1 MDSFSLEIECAF
13 ESTVGGRILL
23 LDLVP
28 QYVQI

>member
-1 MDSFSLEIECAF
+1 MDSFSLEIDCAL
-13 ESTVGGRILL
+13 SPTVGGRILL